1 MSMQPFLSTFSQTEI
16 CVCVR
21 RAKFDLLICPNVRFI
36 LLHVI
41 HVESTSSVTA
51 QLVKLSVPCMT
62 YCTCVFGTDF

>member
-1 MSMQPFLSTFSQTEI
+1 MPPFLSTFSKI
-16 CVCVR
+16 CVYVR

-51 QLVKLSVPCMT
+51 QFVKRSVPCMT
-62 YCTCVFGTDF
+62 YCICVLGTDF